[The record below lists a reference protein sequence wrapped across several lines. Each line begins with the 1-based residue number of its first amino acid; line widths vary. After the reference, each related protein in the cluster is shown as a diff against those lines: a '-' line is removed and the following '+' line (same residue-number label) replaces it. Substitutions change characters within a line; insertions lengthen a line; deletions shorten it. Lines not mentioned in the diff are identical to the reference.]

1 MKKNETTARLLDLN
15 ELQIYVGLGRNK
27 AIEWGKSI
35 KADVHIGRRVLYDRT
50 VFISSELT
58 IIGGSHLRRNVCQ
71 CALLTCI
78 TGDL

>member
-35 KADVHIGRRVLYDRT
+35 KADVHIGRRVLYDKSVIDR
-50 VFISSELT
+50 
-58 IIGGSHLRRNVCQ
+58 
-71 CALLTCI
+71 ALDKM
-78 TGDL
+78 GRDEK